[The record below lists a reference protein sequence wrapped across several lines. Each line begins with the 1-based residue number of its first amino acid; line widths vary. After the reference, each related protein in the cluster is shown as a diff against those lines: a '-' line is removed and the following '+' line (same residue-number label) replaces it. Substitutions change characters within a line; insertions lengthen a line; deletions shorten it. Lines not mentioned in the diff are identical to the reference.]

1 MTDALAK
8 LPLGGPAWLR
18 AIANDKEEMR
28 HATGPLDE
36 EDQAEEAREIQGL
49 RDAAARMERIE
60 KALSAIYGATAL
72 WGDSDPKGTAH
83 FLPALRAEANA
94 ALL

>member
-1 MTDALAK
+1 MLDTLAK

-28 HATGPLDE
+28 HAMGPLDP

-49 RDAAARMERIE
+49 RDAADRMERLE
-60 KALSAIYGATAL
+60 KALSALYGATTL
-72 WGDSDPKGTAH
+72 WSDSDPKGTAH
-83 FLPALRAEANA
+83 FLPKLRAEANA